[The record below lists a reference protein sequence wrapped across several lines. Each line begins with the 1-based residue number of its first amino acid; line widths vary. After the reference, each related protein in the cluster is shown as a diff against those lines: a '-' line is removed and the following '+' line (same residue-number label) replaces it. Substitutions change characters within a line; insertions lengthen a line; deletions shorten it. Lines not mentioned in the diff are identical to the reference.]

1 MTIRTGCSA
10 ALVGLNEACMA
21 ISRGDCEA
29 ALIGGVNLILGPN
42 MTTALAEQGVI
53 SKDGSCKTFSADANG
68 YARGEAVTAIYI
80 KPLSDALRD
89 GNPVRAVIRA
99 TSHNADGKTPGMSQ
113 PSTEAQEALMRRAY
127 KVAGITDFSQT
138 AMVECHGTGTP
149 TGDPIET
156 KAVAQ
161 VFGESGVYIVRI
173 IFENLFPFS
182 RFRESSNFL

>member
-99 TSHNADGKTPGMSQ
+99 TSHNVDGKTPGMSQ

-149 TGDPIET
+149 TGDPIEA
-156 KAVAQ
+156 KAVAR

-173 IFENLFPFS
+173 IFKKKNFFFPF
-182 RFRESSNFL
+182 